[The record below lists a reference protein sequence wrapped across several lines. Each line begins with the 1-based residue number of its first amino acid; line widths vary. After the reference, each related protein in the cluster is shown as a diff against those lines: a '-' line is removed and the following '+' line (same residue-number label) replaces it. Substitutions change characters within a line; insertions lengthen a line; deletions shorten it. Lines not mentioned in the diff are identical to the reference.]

1 MLRKI
6 KMKRRNTEPSI
17 NQELE
22 KALGSSGGGGDKG
35 GGDKLEDRF

>member
-17 NQELE
+17 NQDLE
-22 KALGSSGGGGDKG
+22 KGICMGEKFNSSSHDRS
-35 GGDKLEDRF
+35 EDRD